1 MGKHDSQRAAYEFL
15 LEHLLS
21 GKPFKLA
28 EFLAVTGWKKPGTY
42 RTYLQKQY
50 RGLIENVEG
59 GSFRIS
65 TTGQYRV
72 TESFRKLVE
81 WPKFRQHV
89 TQVRPVGGDYDYG
102 SSSVLI
108 YDFLMPLTHETSLRT
123 TLDALF
129 FKETLLVKLRTIN
142 SVDLEAHFSRLTSES
157 DDDYFSRVLSFIED
171 RFVGYSISHVD
182 GRFRSVGILDYDD
195 AAALYKRGRRY
206 LIDETTAVT
215 RFIFPYETNEEV
227 KTIRFLFQQL
237 FVKSMVQLVEG
248 EGQIWMLE
256 NGPERLVHIWRAPS
270 DPEAEFDEE
279 EE

>member
-1 MGKHDSQRAAYEFL
+1 MGKHDTQRAAYEFL

-21 GKPFKLA
+21 GKPFRLA
-28 EFLAVTGWKKPGTY
+28 EFLSVTGWNKPGTY
-42 RTYLQKQY
+42 KTYLQKQY

-65 TTGQYRV
+65 TTSQYRV

-89 TQVRPVGGDYDYG
+89 TQVRPVGGDYEYS

-142 SVDLEAHFSRLTSES
+142 SVDLDAHFSRLTSES
-157 DDDYFSRVLSFIED
+157 DDDYFSRVLSFIEA
-171 RFVGYSISHVD
+171 RFVGYSISQVD

-195 AAALYKRGRRY
+195 AAALYKRGRRC
-206 LIDETTAVT
+206 LMDERTAVT
-215 RFIFPYETNEEV
+215 RFIFPYAQVEEV
-227 KTIRFLFQQL
+227 KAICFQFLSLL
-237 FVKSMVQLVEG
+237 FRSIMSL
-248 EGQIWMLE
+248 
-256 NGPERLVHIWRAPS
+256 
-270 DPEAEFDEE
+270 
-279 EE
+279 

>member
-1 MGKHDSQRAAYEFL
+1 
-15 LEHLLS
+15 
-21 GKPFKLA
+21 
-28 EFLAVTGWKKPGTY
+28 
-42 RTYLQKQY
+42 
-50 RGLIENVEG
+50 
-59 GSFRIS
+59 
-65 TTGQYRV
+65 
-72 TESFRKLVE
+72 
-81 WPKFRQHV
+81 
-89 TQVRPVGGDYDYG
+89 
-102 SSSVLI
+102 
-108 YDFLMPLTHETSLRT
+108 MPLTHETSLRT

-142 SVDLEAHFSRLTSES
+142 STNLEAHFSRLTSES
-157 DDDYFSRVLSFIED
+157 DDDYFSRVLSFIEA

-237 FVKSMVQLVEG
+237 FVKSMIQLVEG

-270 DPEAEFDEE
+270 VCEGESDEE